1 MLHWM
6 KPWRERSSIARVV
19 QDFAASLIEEF
30 WRAFVVNAALT
41 AHVDLIRARNAH
53 HAAEAIFKAGAL
65 ALHAA
70 TRQTGDPMTIPSTK
84 GVLA

>member
-1 MLHWM
+1 M
-6 KPWRERSSIARVV
+6 PEPVIGR
-19 QDFAASLIEEF
+19 DFAASLVEEF
-30 WRAFVVNAALT
+30 WRAFVVNAGLT
-41 AHVDLIRARNAH
+41 AHVDLIQARNAH

-70 TRQTGDPMTIPSTK
+70 TRRTGDPTLIPSTK